1 MLKLVTKYV
10 TNRHILC
17 PLCQH
22 HIYAISTC
30 LCIDIYVQTI
40 SLFVKSI
47 FCIYVKLD
55 SYAKT
60 AFTHFWTPMGYYAS
74 PLPELHLEPQPL

>member
-1 MLKLVTKYV
+1 MQYLHVYV
-10 TNRHILC
+10 SIFMCKRYRYSLNR
-17 PLCQH
+17 
-22 HIYAISTC
+22 Y
-30 LCIDIYVQTI
+30 

-60 AFTHFWTPMGYYAS
+60 VFTHFWTPMGYYAS
-74 PLPELHLEPQPL
+74 PLPELHLEP